1 MSDQSHSQE
10 RRSEDLIAALTGSA
24 RPVKPLLPP
33 MLRAAIWLALAVA
46 VVAGSVAVHGVKA
59 DLLADLLQPLNL
71 LEWLAALA
79 TGVGAIVAAFHLSL
93 PDRSPRWALLAVA
106 PAALWLA
113 SVGLGCLADV
123 AAMGSAAFAWG
134 EPWLCFRYITELG
147 VPLTIVTLIMLRYA
161 GPIRPLQTMVMA
173 ALGMSGLSA
182 AGLAFFHPDHTA
194 WLGLIWHGAAL
205 AVVLAC
211 GALGAALLKAL
222 YARRA

>member
-1 MSDQSHSQE
+1 MSDMK
-10 RRSEDLIAALTGSA
+10 RSEDLIAALAGTA
-24 RPVKPLLPP
+24 QPVKPLRPP
-33 MLRAAIWLALAVA
+33 MLRAAIWLALAIA
-46 VVAGSVAVHGVKA
+46 VVAASVAFHGVND

-79 TGVGAIVAAFHLSL
+79 TGIGAIVAAFHLSL
-93 PDRSPRWALLAVA
+93 PDRSPRWALLALL
-106 PAALWLA
+106 PAGVWLA
-113 SVGLGCLADV
+113 SVGLGCLADFV
-123 AAMGSAAFAWG
+123 AMGSAAFAWG
-134 EPWLCFRYITELG
+134 EPWLCFIYITQMG
-147 VPLTIVTLIMLRYA
+147 VPLTLVSLLMLRYA

-182 AGLAFFHPDHTA
+182 AGLTFFHPDHTA

>member
-1 MSDQSHSQE
+1 MSE
-10 RRSEDLIAALTGSA
+10 MNRSEDLIAALAGSA
-24 RPVKPLLPP
+24 RSVTPLRPP
-33 MLRAAIWLALAVA
+33 MMRAAIWLALAIA
-46 VVAGSVAVHGVKA
+46 VVAVSVYMHGVKD
-59 DLLADLLQPLNL
+59 DLVEDMLQPLEM

-93 PDRSPRWALLAVA
+93 PDRSPRWALLALI

-113 SVGLGCLADV
+113 TVGLGCLADV
-123 AAMGSAAFAWG
+123 VEMGWGAFAWG
-134 EPWLCFRYITELG
+134 EPWLCFRYITEMG
-147 VPLTIVTLIMLRYA
+147 VPLTLVSLVMLRYA

-182 AGLAFFHPDHTA
+182 AGLTFFHPEHTA

-205 AVVLAC
+205 ALVLAC
-211 GALGAALLKAL
+211 GALGAAVLKAV